1 MSVLKDVA
9 AISHDAAQVWTDV
22 IRYKIQKETLS
33 VKRAMLRFLA
43 EALGLILAVVFF
55 GVGLGL
61 ILTGC
66 RILLAQAMGN
76 GGGTLL
82 LGVLVTVGALIVAL
96 VVVVSSRKS

>member
-9 AISHDAAQVWTDV
+9 SISHDAARIWADT
-22 IRYKIQKETLS
+22 IRYKLQKETTTI
-33 VKRAMLRFLA
+33 KRAALRFLVEVLA
-43 EALGLILAVVFF
+43 VILAVVFF

-66 RILLAQAMGN
+66 RILLAEAIGN

-96 VVVVSSRKS
+96 GVVVSSRKA